1 MLTVSGAAPAGAAMR
16 CVLLLP
22 ALLLLLALPATRGRY
37 NDDFDDGE
45 DLADFDD
52 NDFAE
57 FEDMSEDQAA
67 EPETVPPS
75 RVSAPADEDEEEDED
90 EATVELED
98 GGDGFDDTET
108 QVSSLTMCGRVS
120 MTCHAISFQSSGIWN
135 IFRNIFRSQVAT
147 VSKTSFSPPHPIGS
161 RHVQQVR
168 PGGV

>member
-1 MLTVSGAAPAGAAMR
+1 MFNVSGGADLGPAMR

-67 EPETVPPS
+67 EPETVPPA
-75 RVSAPADEDEEEDED
+75 RVSAPADEDEDED

-98 GGDGFDDTET
+98 GGDGFDDAET
-108 QVSSLTMCGRVS
+108 QVSQILVCG
-120 MTCHAISFQSSGIWN
+120 
-135 IFRNIFRSQVAT
+135 
-147 VSKTSFSPPHPIGS
+147 
-161 RHVQQVR
+161 
-168 PGGV
+168 